1 MKGLKPLL
9 ELLPEKQIIGEIEG
23 VSIENIV
30 CDSRKAKNNS
40 LFVAIRGEKKDGHTF
55 VQDALRRGCRL
66 FVLERDVP
74 ELPVR
79 VIVPDARK
87 ALALLARGLFDMPD
101 KKLRMVA
108 VTGTNGKT
116 TVASFV
122 RHICES
128 SGVRASAIGTLGY
141 NIGGKFVK
149 TDLTTP
155 DPVTL
160 FRILYDMVSSGVEV
174 VAMEVSSHSMAQ
186 SRVTGI
192 GFQVAVFTNLSEDHL
207 DYHGD
212 MESYFEAKKRLF
224 SELPSDSI
232 AIANIDD
239 PYGRRIVNIVSD
251 RVWTYSLED
260 PAADFFV
267 PKFSLTG
274 DGTSLLIRH
283 KDMYCSIGTQLLGK
297 FNVYNTISAVATCFA
312 LGLDREAVCRAVPT
326 FVSPP
331 GRLERVKEVR
341 GTKVFIDYAHTPDAL
356 KNLLLTLREITE
368 GRLIIVFGCGGDR
381 EKEKRPIMGKIAA
394 EIADLVVITS
404 DNPRSEPPE
413 SIVEEIASGIPPKF
427 SYVAIVD
434 RRDAIRYALS
444 TASPNDTVV
453 IAGKGHEDY
462 QIFADKTIHFSDKEV
477 VIEWAKEQ
485 RGEWSQ

>member
-1 MKGLKPLL
+1 
-9 ELLPEKQIIGEIEG
+9 
-23 VSIENIV
+23 
-30 CDSRKAKNNS
+30 
-40 LFVAIRGEKKDGHTF
+40 
-55 VQDALRRGCRL
+55 
-66 FVLERDVP
+66 
-74 ELPVR
+74 
-79 VIVPDARK
+79 
-87 ALALLARGLFDMPD
+87 
-101 KKLRMVA
+101 
-108 VTGTNGKT
+108 
-116 TVASFV
+116 
-122 RHICES
+122 
-128 SGVRASAIGTLGY
+128 
-141 NIGGKFVK
+141 
-149 TDLTTP
+149 
-155 DPVTL
+155 
-160 FRILYDMVSSGVEV
+160 
-174 VAMEVSSHSMAQ
+174 
-186 SRVTGI
+186 
-192 GFQVAVFTNLSEDHL
+192 
-207 DYHGD
+207 

-462 QIFADKTIHFSDKEV
+462 QIFADKIIHFSDKEV